1 VLRAGV
7 VEVARAVPE
16 RRFPALPPR
25 ADAIGQ
31 RPDGPVA
38 VDRVVDQDDATD
50 AGYSSWS
57 GRRIL
62 AGTLSRVAGPDFVR
76 DRRPRSGWINSK
88 TEDTMKNRAIPPM
101 VILAAMLSP
110 ALVFGDGPKD
120 GIDAEGY
127 VSTWLILAPIPMK
140 GGQEG
145 PEALDQ
151 EQIKDEASLK
161 PKAGDKIEASGKS
174 LEWKAR
180 DVKDQF
186 LDFNEI
192 LGEKTENSVVYAV
205 AYLMADTD
213 LNDLTLRLGS
223 DDQVK
228 VYLNGKAIHTHDEGR
243 AFEKDEDSVPALSL
257 KKGLNVLVVKVV
269 NEGEDWAM
277 SARFLDKDGKPV
289 AGLKATTK
297 PD

>member
-1 VLRAGV
+1 MR
-7 VEVARAVPE
+7 
-16 RRFPALPPR
+16 
-25 ADAIGQ
+25 
-31 RPDGPVA
+31 
-38 VDRVVDQDDATD
+38 
-50 AGYSSWS
+50 
-57 GRRIL
+57 
-62 AGTLSRVAGPDFVR
+62 
-76 DRRPRSGWINSK
+76 
-88 TEDTMKNRAIPPM
+88 NRAIPPI

-174 LEWKAR
+174 LEWKVR
-180 DVKDQF
+180 DVKDQM

-205 AYLMADTD
+205 AYLMADTE

-228 VYLNGKAIHTHDEGR
+228 VYLNGKAVHTHDEGR
-243 AFEKDEDSVPALSL
+243 AFEKDQDSVTALSL

-297 PD
+297 PE